1 VGAYTQILNL
11 SATTPVTGVTQL
23 SLDFFNVNGAPGAG
37 NLAGLTAAKSAIT
50 TPVVDADGNSVTV
63 GNFINFNNLQAL
75 YDAPEGQ
82 SFVNYSI
89 AVSAASLSAI
99 GSSTGFSILL
109 PGATAATVIPA
120 GADVIATFNA
130 AINALLTGTVD
141 TAGGG
146 RAAIQ
151 FLAVDA
157 LTNDATNTATG
168 AQLLSP
174 GMASLVTTSNLN
186 THLSETPQTGQDG
199 GQDDQDQIS
208 EFIGSANLNVNANQL
223 NGLLRLNLAL
233 SGDPAI
239 GEIKMVALKP
249 SVFEGN
255 NAKVMGSIAVDSYDP
270 STDTFT
276 PPDGLLMANGTPI
289 SFNTNLGSVVPNG
302 LTAGTV
308 YYVVNIDPDM
318 NTFQLSA
325 TPGGGVIDILGKAV
339 SASSTAGVFTA
350 ANNGYNIDDQV
361 KFTGAVAA
369 GGLTPGATYY
379 VVPSSGAEGTFSLSA
394 TLSGNP
400 ITSTGIAITLTN
412 LTSPDYTTASGT
424 VHALSPTNVS
434 ALTFTSTG
442 AATPSEV
449 LPDEDFVLAMSTD
462 FHNGDVVKFSG
473 TTVPGGL
480 VAGTS
485 YFVINSDDAGAF
497 QVSATATGAA
507 INITSEGADVLITKQ
522 SAQFSIPDFVDLQVG
537 QSIFFGSAIG
547 TGILANTEYFVRSI
561 GEGTFTVT
569 SSMVFDAETQGFN
582 PGLAVNTLGSS
593 GTIAAG
599 INTGASVSQFGPAGF
614 QSLDAL
620 LGLDGPESSPLTQI
634 GGITLDFPSKIAV
647 LNSASSAAQFS
658 TFPLDIPSLNA
669 IGALGN
675 GLTITVNMAPGTA
688 IAGQK
693 LVSQFMSVNL
703 AQADAIASN
712 GVKLNLVGLEPKS
725 LDDLAAEQYIS
736 MDVEFAATN
745 VIKIRDSAVNINAMT
760 VEQANN
766 IDAMIH
772 SVMGGTAGD
781 FGPQMIDI
789 TPTDIGT
796 AITLS
801 FDVAQALANNDMRID
816 LKASVATNIAGA
828 FGTVTGEDLL
838 NLVEAGI
845 DRIGFDNSTLAPVLP
860 ATVGVDP
867 FAGQNVRNV
876 VLSSQDLA
884 AVSKM
889 AIVGAGLR
897 GNGTIDVSVVVDDSG
912 NRISVPSTLITKMG
926 VDRIIADDGNLDI
939 YLNDARNLL
948 KTGVFLG
955 NAGDK
960 SDVTLIVD
968 NDRDFA
974 NLKAPAIVTFAA
986 KGVDVISYDAQI
998 DFINSLSQSKNLI
1011 DTISAGIRNGISFDL
1026 HGNDIFLN
1034 TGFLSMAGVGAGF
1047 VSTVNNLSSDIYL
1060 ETRHNLADGSQGY
1073 DSITV
1078 EASGIRADW
1087 IKVSNYNWWGFD
1099 ETISISVDD
1108 QMNSYASMTK
1118 LVAKANATTGAAVLV
1133 DMQYGSDELAVT
1145 EVLRYV
1151 WDGEA
1156 GDDDSVGVIRE
1167 MTEFGKIIGTLK
1179 NVYGDFRTSGDDEN
1193 VITEEP
1199 DFQSVLM
1206 SNLNKMNLKGIVIDD
1221 HVLNDYES
1229 MFDTFSTTSG
1239 DERSDSF
1246 DDYMALSS
1254 TAQSLDIVYA
1264 LDATDTSSSLGLSKY
1279 VYDQEGN
1286 ITTSLVDDVTT
1297 LNLKNDAFNFRANV
1311 NTIDRI
1317 VISNASDGDMS
1328 IDLSEF
1334 GVYGDNWLNS
1344 AGDAQD
1350 SNFTSMVFRKGQ
1362 SQDTFE
1368 LRASSGKL
1376 VTLQIVGLTDYTQF
1390 SAADLKESP
1399 DAWVLTA

>member
-1 VGAYTQILNL
+1 MGTYTQVLNL
-11 SATTPVTGVTQL
+11 SATTPAAGVTQL

-37 NLAGLTAAKSAIT
+37 NLAGINAVKSAIT
-50 TPVVDADGNSVTV
+50 TPVVDADGSPVTV
-63 GNFINFNNLQAL
+63 GKFIDFNDLSSL
-75 YDAPEGQ
+75 EAPPAGQ

-89 AVSAASLSAI
+89 AVSAATLSAI
-99 GSSTGFSILL
+99 GLSTGFSILL
-109 PGATAATVIPA
+109 PGATAATAIPA

-141 TAGGG
+141 TAGG

-157 LTNDATNTATG
+157 MTNDKTNSATG
-168 AQLLSP
+168 TQLLSP
-174 GMASLVTTSNLN
+174 GAASLQTSSNLN
-186 THLSETPQTGQDG
+186 PHLSETPEMPGQGGNMGGDG
-199 GQDDQDQIS
+199 ILLSDM
-208 EFIGSANLNVNANQL
+208 IGSSNLNVNASQL
-223 NGLLRLNLAL
+223 NGLLRLKIAL

-239 GEIKMVALKP
+239 GEIEMVALKP
-249 SVFEGN
+249 SDFEGN
-255 NAKVMGSIAVDSYDP
+255 SAKLMGSSTVDGYDA
-270 STDTFT
+270 STDTFFGT
-276 PPDGLLMANGTPI
+276 DIGNGTPFT
-289 SFNTNLGSVVPNG
+289 FNTNFGSVVPNG

-308 YYVVNIDPDM
+308 YYAVNA
-318 NTFQLSA
+318 NVNLGTFQLSA
-325 TPGGGVIDILGKAV
+325 TPGGGVIDILAQV
-339 SASSTAGVFTA
+339 LTAASAANGVFSTGA
-350 ANNGYNIDDQV
+350 VTNGYAIGDAV
-361 KFTGAVAA
+361 KFTGTAAA

-379 VVPSSGAEGTFSLSA
+379 VVESPAGAAAGTFSLSA
-394 TLSGNP
+394 ADGGTRIAVAG
-400 ITSTGIAITLTN
+400 TGITLTN
-412 LTSPDYTTASGT
+412 LTNPTPSP
-424 VHALSPTNVS
+424 VRALTPTDFS

-442 AATPSEV
+442 AATSAEV
-449 LPDEDFVLAMSTD
+449 DDGLDMISAMNAN
-462 FHNGDVVKFSG
+462 FHDGDVVKFSG
-473 TTVPGGL
+473 PTIPAGL
-480 VAGTS
+480 SATNT
-485 YFVINSDDAGAF
+485 YFVINSDGSGNF
-497 QVSATATGAA
+497 QVTTSLSVLDAITGEP
-507 INITSEGADVLITKQ
+507 IPTNITSTGSNVSVTNQ
-522 SAQFSIPDFVDLQVG
+522 SAQFSIPEGATLLVG
-537 QSIFFGSAIG
+537 QSIVFGSAIG
-547 TGILANTEYFVRSI
+547 TGISANTEYFVRSI
-561 GEGTFTVT
+561 GEETFTV
-569 SSMVFDAETQGFN
+569 SASFANDE
-582 PGLAVNTLGSS
+582 PGLAVNALGST
-593 GTIAAG
+593 GFIVAG
-599 INTGASVSQFGPAGF
+599 IDSGASDLQFGPAGF
-614 QSLDAL
+614 LAIDAL
-620 LGLDGPESSPLTQI
+620 LGMETPLTQI
-634 GGITLDFPSKIAV
+634 GGVTLDFPSKIAV
-647 LNSASSAAQFS
+647 SNSVSSAPQYNS
-658 TFPLDIPSLNA
+658 FPLDIPTLNA
-669 IGALGN
+669 IGALGD
-675 GLTITVNMAPGTA
+675 GLAITINMAPA
-688 IAGQK
+688 IATPGNK
-693 LVSQFMSVNL
+693 LVSQFLSMNL

-712 GVKLNLVGLEPKS
+712 GVSLILVGL
-725 LDDLAAEQYIS
+725 DLKDPDALNVTQTINIDAS
-736 MDVEFAATN
+736 FAATN
-745 VIKIRDSAVNINAMT
+745 VIKIRDTAANINAMT

-772 SVMGGTAGD
+772 SVVGGEAEN
-781 FGPQMIDI
+781 FGPQMVDI

-828 FGTVTGEDLL
+828 FGTVTGENLL

-912 NRISVPSTLITKMG
+912 NGISVPSTLITKMG

-939 YLNDARNLL
+939 HLNDARNLM

-968 NDRDFA
+968 NNRDFA

-998 DFINSLSQSKNLI
+998 NFINSLSQSKNLI
-1011 DTISAGIRNGISFDL
+1011 DTISAGIRNGIAFDL
-1026 HGNDIFLN
+1026 HGNDIRLN

-1047 VSTVNNLSSDIYL
+1047 VSAVNNLSSDIYL

-1099 ETISISVDD
+1099 DEISISVDD

-1133 DMQYGSDELAVT
+1133 DMQYGTNDYAAT

-1156 GDDDSVGVIRE
+1156 GDEDSVGVIRE

-1193 VITEEP
+1193 VIT
-1199 DFQSVLM
+1199 DDSAFQSVLL

-1229 MFDTFSTTSG
+1229 MFDTFTTSSG
-1239 DERSDSF
+1239 DERSDYVG
-1246 DDYMALSS
+1246 DYMALSS

-1286 ITTSLVDDVTT
+1286 ITTSLADDVTV
-1297 LNLKNDAFNFRANV
+1297 LNLKDDAFNFRANV

-1344 AGDAQD
+1344 EGDAQD
-1350 SNFTSMVFRKGQ
+1350 SNFTLMVFRKGQ

-1368 LRASSGKL
+1368 LKASSGKL

-1390 SAADLKESP
+1390 NAADLKESP

>member
-1 VGAYTQILNL
+1 MGAYTQILNL
-11 SATTPVTGVTQL
+11 SATTPTAGVTQL

-37 NLAGLTAAKSAIT
+37 NLAGLTVAKSAIT
-50 TPVVDADGNSVTV
+50 TPVVDVDGNSVTV
-63 GNFINFNNLQAL
+63 GKFIDFNDLSSLENPPA
-75 YDAPEGQ
+75 GQ

-89 AVSAASLSAI
+89 AASAATLSAI

-141 TAGGG
+141 TAGG

-157 LTNDATNTATG
+157 LTNDGTNLATG
-168 AQLLSP
+168 TQLLSP
-174 GMASLVTTSNLN
+174 GTATLLTSSNLN
-186 THLSETPQTGQDG
+186 PHLSETPEMPGQG
-199 GQDDQDQIS
+199 GNMGGNGTSLSDM
-208 EFIGSANLNVNANQL
+208 IGSSNLNVNASQL
-223 NGLLRLNLAL
+223 NGLLRLNMAL

-239 GEIKMVALKP
+239 GEIEMVALKP
-249 SVFEGN
+249 STFEGN
-255 NAKVMGSIAVDSYDP
+255 SAKVMGSIAVDSYDP
-270 STDTFT
+270 RTDTFT

-308 YYVVNIDPDM
+308 YYVVNIDPED

-339 SASSTAGVFTA
+339 SASSTTAGVFSTGTA
-350 ANNGYNIDDQV
+350 VNGYNIGDQV
-361 KFTGAVAA
+361 KFTGTLAA

-379 VVPSSGAEGTFSLSA
+379 VVPSAGAEGTFSLSA
-394 TLSGNP
+394 TDEGTA
-400 ITSTGIAITLTN
+400 ITSTVAGTAITLTN
-412 LTSPDYTTASGT
+412 LTSPDTTTASGT
-424 VHALSPTNVS
+424 VHALSPTDVS
-434 ALTFTSTG
+434 ALTFKSTG
-442 AATPSEV
+442 AATFAEG
-449 LPDEDFVLAMSTD
+449 LPDDDLIFAESTA

-485 YFVINSDDAGAF
+485 YFVINSDDTGFF
-497 QVSATATGAA
+497 QVAATATGAA
-507 INITSEGADVLITKQ
+507 INITTGGTNVLITNQ
-522 SAQFSIPDFVDLQVG
+522 SAYFGIPEGADLQVG
-537 QSIFFGSAIG
+537 QSIVFGSTIG
-547 TGILANTEYFVRSI
+547 TGILANTEYFVRSV
-561 GEGTFTVT
+561 EEDGTFTVSAT
-569 SSMVFDAETQGFN
+569 YVNQA
-582 PGLAVNTLGSS
+582 PGLGVSAIGSS

-599 INTGASVSQFGPAGF
+599 IDTGASALQFGPAGF
-614 QSLDAL
+614 VAIDAL
-620 LGLDGPESSPLTQI
+620 LGLFSDSPVTQI
-634 GGITLDFPSKIAV
+634 GGVTLDFPSKIAV
-647 LNSASSAAQFS
+647 SNNASSAPQYNS
-658 TFPLDIPSLNA
+658 FPLDIPTLNA

-675 GLTITVNMAPGTA
+675 GLAITINMAPA
-688 IAGQK
+688 IATPGNK
-693 LVSQFMSVNL
+693 LVSQFLSMSL
-703 AQADAIASN
+703 AQADAVASN
-712 GVKLNLVGLEPKS
+712 GVSLILVGL
-725 LDDLAAEQYIS
+725 DLKDPDALYDTQTINTVAS
-736 MDVEFAATN
+736 FAATN
-745 VIKIRDSAVNINAMT
+745 VIKIRDTAANINAMT

-772 SVMGGTAGD
+772 SVVGGEAEN

-912 NRISVPSTLITKMG
+912 NGISVPSTLITKMG

-939 YLNDARNLL
+939 HLNDARNLL

-960 SDVTLIVD
+960 SDVNLIVD

-998 DFINSLSQSKNLI
+998 NFINSLSQSKNLI
-1011 DTISAGIRNGISFDL
+1011 DTISAGIRNGIAFDL
-1026 HGNDIFLN
+1026 HGNDIRLN

-1047 VSTVNNLSSDIYL
+1047 VSAVNNLSSDIYL

-1099 ETISISVDD
+1099 DEISISVDD

-1118 LVAKANATTGAAVLV
+1118 VVAKANATTGAAVLV
-1133 DMQYGSDELAVT
+1133 DMQYGTNDYAAT

-1156 GDDDSVGVIRE
+1156 GDEDSVGVIRE

-1193 VITEEP
+1193 MIT
-1199 DFQSVLM
+1199 DDSAFQSVLL

-1221 HVLNDYES
+1221 HVLNDYS
-1229 MFDTFSTTSG
+1229 SIDDAFDTSSG
-1239 DERSDSF
+1239 DERSDYVG
-1246 DDYMALSS
+1246 DYMALSS

-1264 LDATDTSSSLGLSKY
+1264 LDATDTSSSLGLSRY

-1286 ITTSLVDDVTT
+1286 ITTSLVDDVTV
-1297 LNLKNDAFNFRANV
+1297 LNLKDDAFNFRANV

-1368 LRASSGKL
+1368 LKASSGKL

-1390 SAADLKESP
+1390 NAADLKESP